1 MSHNIDMFAERLK
14 EMRLE
19 KGLTQQQLADVL
31 KVDRTTV
38 LKWETD
44 GREPSFAML
53 VQIARFFEVSC
64 DYLLGNTDY

>member
-1 MSHNIDMFAERLK
+1 MSHNTNMFSERLK
-14 EMRLE
+14 DLRLE
-19 KGLTQQQLADVL
+19 KGLTQQQLADIL

-38 LKWETD
+38 MQWEKNGHET
-44 GREPSFAML
+44 SFAML

>member
-1 MSHNIDMFAERLK
+1 MFAERLK
-14 EMRLE
+14 ELRIE
-19 KGLTQQQLADVL
+19 KGLTQQQLADIF

-38 LKWETD
+38 LKWENNGHETN
-44 GREPSFAML
+44 FAML